1 MSYKV
6 MVTLD
11 YCGPTSTHDER
22 NEEEFVREY
31 PIIPRVGDN
40 IVIPEFIPDDVGFE
54 NLGYSTGRVLA
65 VLIHESTKDGC
76 LTDWVAEISVERL
89 WEPNP

>member
-11 YCGPTSTHDER
+11 YSGPTSTHDER

-40 IVIPEFIPDDVGFE
+40 IVIPEFIPDDVGFD
-54 NLGYSTGRVLA
+54 NLGYSTGRVVA
-65 VLIHESTKDGC
+65 VLLHDIGDVAH
-76 LTDWVAEISVERL
+76 LMAYVAEISVERL